1 VLDLVLLPDDYAVC
15 RLEPG
20 VPLPSGLGEPAGIAA
35 SVEPSRPASLA
46 GVEPSGPAS
55 LASVEKQS
63 VVSVTWSPTET
74 SIICPADQAPSGG
87 IVNAPWRCFRVNG
100 PVNLALTGI
109 LASLVNPL
117 ADARVNVFAFSTHD
131 TDYLLVPSV
140 RLAEALGALTSAGHR
155 VATPDEP
162 PSGI

>member
-1 VLDLVLLPDDYAVC
+1 MLDLVLLPDDYAVC

-20 VPLPSGLGEPAGIAA
+20 APLGPGLDPKPG
-35 SVEPSRPASLA
+35 
-46 GVEPSGPAS
+46 
-55 LASVEKQS
+55 

-74 SIICPADQAPSGG
+74 SIICLADQAPDGG

-100 PVNLALTGI
+100 PVDLALTGI

-117 ADARVNVFAFSTHD
+117 ADARVNVFAFSTFD
-131 TDYLLVPSV
+131 TDYVLVPSV

-155 VATPDEP
+155 VAVPDEP
-162 PSGI
+162 PGGI